1 LAQVIIEI
9 SKLTNKKEEM
19 DLALGRLAALVNEK
33 AQMNKS
39 LHNSINLAEFE
50 KQKLIT
56 RINVFNS
63 FMKGCQSISETGTS
77 IDNPE
82 VQRQASKIEIKM
94 NNLMDVI
101 SNLKLEHVQYQ
112 EAISRIEILLY
123 ELKEIKIIYKP
134 MQCISE
140 KCH

>member
-1 LAQVIIEI
+1 MFEI
-9 SKLTNKKEEM
+9 SKLTNKKKEM
-19 DLALGRLAALVNEK
+19 DLAVERLAALVDEK
-33 AQMNKS
+33 TQMNKS

-50 KQKLIT
+50 KQKLIS

-63 FMKGCQSISETGTS
+63 FMKGCQSIEQIMPETGRS
-77 IDNPE
+77 IAIPE
-82 VQRQASKIEIKM
+82 VQRQSSKIEIKM

-112 EAISRIEILLY
+112 EAIGRIEILLY

-134 MQCISE
+134 M
-140 KCH
+140 

>member
-1 LAQVIIEI
+1 
-9 SKLTNKKEEM
+9 LTNKKEEM

-33 AQMNKS
+33 TQMNRS

-63 FMKGCQSISETGTS
+63 FMKGCQSIPETGTI
-77 IDNPE
+77 IDTPE

-112 EAISRIEILLY
+112 EAITRIEILLH
-123 ELKEIKIIYKP
+123 ELKEIKVINKP
-134 MQCISE
+134 IQCISG
-140 KCH
+140 KSLK